1 MNKKTFI
8 LFLCAVTLGYFA
20 ISAFVTSD
28 SVKQTDNTSAHNGKT
43 VIIDPGHGGVDGGAV
58 SADGIVEKSINL
70 NISMKLKSLCE
81 LAGINVIMTRET
93 DISIHD
99 SNADTIKKQKT
110 SDLHNRL
117 KIADSHPEA
126 ILVSVHQNKYSG
138 ASSCGMQVFYSG
150 NAPESKILADCI
162 QTYTV
167 SNIQKSND
175 RDTKQITKAVYLI
188 YNAKQPAVL
197 VECGFLSNREEAEK
211 LNTASYQSEI
221 AYGIF
226 GGIINFYKEQGK

>member
-1 MNKKTFI
+1 M
-8 LFLCAVTLGYFA
+8 
-20 ISAFVTSD
+20 ISALVTSE
-28 SVKQTDNTSAHNGKT
+28 SVRQTDNPSAQKVRS

-81 LAGINVIMTRET
+81 LAGIDVIMTRET

-150 NAPESKILADCI
+150 NAPESKTLADCI

-175 RDTKQITKAVYLI
+175 REVKQITKAVYLI

-211 LNTASYQSEI
+211 LNTESYQSEI
-221 AYGIF
+221 AYSIF